1 VNPDDP
7 ATTALDAAWQAY
19 QDEEAAAR
27 TAYLDAVAT
36 AQRHFD
42 ADVAPAM
49 TAYHSAERA
58 AWQAFNMM
66 SRAAKRRYLDAT
78 THATAVAATPPLP
91 AADATPATPDSPG
104 RGPWAPRLETHPYP
118 QTGL

>member
-1 VNPDDP
+1 MNPDGTT
-7 ATTALDAAWQAY
+7 TTALDAAWQAY

-27 TAYLDAVAT
+27 IAYLDAVAT
-36 AQRHFD
+36 AQHHFD

-58 AWQAFNMM
+58 AWQAFNMT

-78 THATAVAATPPLP
+78 THATAMAATPPLP
-91 AADATPATPDSPG
+91 ATDATPASPDSPG

>member
-1 VNPDDP
+1 MTPASPASDP
-7 ATTALDAAWQAY
+7 VDAAWQAY
-19 QDEEAAAR
+19 QAEKAAAR

-58 AWQAFNMM
+58 AWQAFNMT

-78 THATAVAATPPLP
+78 THATAMAATPPLP
-91 AADATPATPDSPG
+91 ATGTAAGDPDSPG

-118 QTGL
+118 HLEP